1 MRDIIEGFKGL
12 IIFIAVLIVLF
23 LGWAF
28 SGGFTPF
35 DLLMLIAVVIHYVW
49 AFKLGKSKQ
58 SPTYHKSKK
67 SSRYEDD
74 PIRIRR

>member
-1 MRDIIEGFKGL
+1 MRDMIEGFKEL
-12 IIFIAVLIVLF
+12 IIFIVVLIVLF

-35 DLLMLIAVVIHYVW
+35 DLLMLIAVTIHYVW
-49 AFKLGKSKQ
+49 TFKLGKSKQ

-67 SSRYEDD
+67 SSRYEDE
-74 PIRIRR
+74 PIKIRR